1 MQCEVLEMPSEV
13 PTLAQATCRNKVRLF
28 PQLAEEWE
36 HRTSGHVGKAHTNE
50 DHQRVRVQERCCA
63 AALLLIGS
71 VSYVF
76 GIRL

>member
-13 PTLAQATCRNKVRLF
+13 PTLAQATCRNRHV

-36 HRTSGHVGKAHTNE
+36 QRTSGHVGKAHTNE
-50 DHQRVRVQERCCA
+50 DHQRVRVQERCYN
-63 AALLLIGS
+63 AALLLNGS
-71 VSYVF
+71 ATYVF